1 MAQGRVLDLWP
12 LTSVRKL
19 AKQLRM
25 QPAQL
30 MRRVGWT
37 KNRRRYYLEVKQ
49 PLPELDAGTYA
60 TPSLAMC
67 MIPAT
72 IASAVAEERG
82 MRTRLVDPDPP
93 PLAPTVMSAAG
104 PSTPVIAVLAH
115 VDHGK
120 TTLLDKLMGTNV
132 AAGEVGLITQSVRPA
147 LLPLAPSIGGFS
159 QLAFIDTPG
168 HQDGLPMRT
177 PAPAPAPAPRLASPR
192 LTSPHL
198 TSPHPTSP
206 HLTPPHQAFR
216 SMRGAVTESADLA
229 LVLVAVDAG
238 IQPYPYP
245 SLPLTPNP

>member
-1 MAQGRVLDLWP
+1 MAPGRVLDLWP

-198 TSPHPTSP
+198 TSPHLTSPHPTSP
-206 HLTPPHQAFR
+206 GVPLHAW
-216 SMRGAVTESADLA
+216 RGDRERRPGTRARRGGRGHPT
-229 LVLVAVDAG
+229 
-238 IQPYPYP
+238 
-245 SLPLTPNP
+245 LPLPLPTTNP